1 METIKTFESE
11 VARLKFEMEVMK
23 NFYEF
28 SINKAD
34 KQILDL
40 KASIKRDLEEKLQIE
55 LQGLYEFA
63 FNLPEN
69 DREILVM
76 YINNMKQCLN

>member
-40 KASIKRDLEEKLQIE
+40 KASIKDDIIKKSEDIIIK
-55 LQGLYEFA
+55 F
-63 FNLPEN
+63 
-69 DREILVM
+69 DKIL
-76 YINNMKQCLN
+76 

>member
-40 KASIKRDLEEKLQIE
+40 KASIKRNLEEKLQIE

-69 DREILVM
+69 DREMLVM

>member
-40 KASIKRDLEEKLQIE
+40 KASIKRNLEEKLQIE

-63 FNLPEN
+63 FNLAEN

-76 YINNMKQCLN
+76 YINNIKQCLN

>member
-76 YINNMKQCLN
+76 YINNIKQCLN

>member
-11 VARLKFEMEVMK
+11 VARLKFEMEVIK

-34 KQILDL
+34 KQIIDL
-40 KASIKRDLEEKLQIE
+40 KASIKRDLDEKLQIE

-76 YINNMKQCLN
+76 YINNIKQCLN

>member
-11 VARLKFEMEVMK
+11 VARLKFEIEVMK

-34 KQILDL
+34 KHIIDL
-40 KASIKRDLEEKLQIE
+40 KASIKRDLDEKLQIE

-76 YINNMKQCLN
+76 YINNIKQCLN